1 MLESFK
7 GEHVTLRGDQ
17 VPKVAHAFK
26 TSLAFDPVW
35 HARSMYAR
43 VKLASGICVRVCG
56 WVCGVFVSGIL
67 RSAFRGLDV

>member
-17 VPKVAHAFK
+17 VPKVAHAIK

-35 HARSMYAR
+35 HARSMCAR
-43 VKLASGICVRVCG
+43 VKLAYACVCVDGC
-56 WVCGVFVSGIL
+56 VVSSFPESCEA
-67 RSAFRGLDV
+67 RSEV